1 MGPFKLDAV
10 VGPNGRVELT
20 VPLPAGTAVEV
31 VVRDPDAAEDETE
44 PEVEWDDH
52 LRARL
57 DTLDRAGADPR
68 PWREVMDELRSRLQS
83 RRNSS

>member
-1 MGPFKLDAV
+1 MGPFKLDTV

-20 VPLPAGTAVEV
+20 VPLPAGTAIEV
-31 VVRDPDAAEDETE
+31 VVRNPSVEDETE

-52 LRARL
+52 LKARL
-57 DTLDRAGADPR
+57 DALDRDGTDPR

-83 RRNSS
+83 RRKPS

>member
-31 VVRDPDAAEDETE
+31 VVRDPDAADESALD
-44 PEVEWDDH
+44 VEWDDE
-52 LRARL
+52 LQARL
-57 DTLDRAGADPR
+57 DALDRGGPDPR
-68 PWREVMDELRSRLQS
+68 PWREVMDELRTRLRSRQTPT
-83 RRNSS
+83 